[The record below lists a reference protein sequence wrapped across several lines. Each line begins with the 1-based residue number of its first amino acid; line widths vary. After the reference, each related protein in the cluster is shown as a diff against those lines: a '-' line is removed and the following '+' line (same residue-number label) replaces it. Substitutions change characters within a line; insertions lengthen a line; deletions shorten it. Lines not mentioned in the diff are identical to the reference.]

1 MSIIILLHANDL
13 VKKSELLETVE
24 KKFPEIVQT
33 ASELIQIPSR
43 NPPGEERHCA
53 EYIYSK
59 LKEFD
64 LETHLVN
71 EPFSNRP
78 QVVAIVRGRNENTI
92 IINGH
97 IDTVPEGDPESWSMD
112 PFSGKVKDGL
122 LYGRGSVDMKSA
134 LAIMMH
140 VAEFADMNGNILL
153 TFAVG
158 EERAEPG
165 TSTLLSYVKKFNLN
179 VKYGLVLE
187 PTTLNV
193 ASCQKGGAWFRIKLK
208 GRAAHAS
215 APNEGVNAIE
225 MASKVMQAINDYR
238 ILIAK
243 RKHRLADPPT
253 CTVTM
258 ISGGF
263 KENVIPDKCEL
274 VIDRRLVP
282 GESSNVVEQELRPFI
297 DRLQLD
303 YELEKI
309 GSREPVEI
317 DDNTAIAKAVLDATS
332 EAIGDNAS
340 IVCFPGATDNEHLVA
355 NGIQSLVWGPGNLNK
370 AHAIDECINIDEIK
384 HGTVALALLLNR
396 LPA

>member
-1 MSIIILLHANDL
+1 MSIIILQHANDL
-13 VKKSELLETVE
+13 VKSELLETVD
-24 KKFPEIVQT
+24 KKFPDIVHT
-33 ASELIQIPSR
+33 ASELIKIPSR
-43 NPPGEERHCA
+43 NPPGEERRCA
-53 EYIYSK
+53 EYIYSR
-59 LKEFD
+59 LKEFG
-64 LETHLVN
+64 LETYLVS

-78 QVVAIVRGRNENTI
+78 QVVAIVRGKNENTI
-92 IINGH
+92 LLNGH
-97 IDTVPEGDPESWSMD
+97 IDTVPEGDPESWTMD

-140 VAEFADMNGNILL
+140 VAEFADINGNILL

-187 PTTLNV
+187 PTALNV
-193 ASCQKGGAWFRIKLK
+193 ASCQKGGAWFKIKLK
-208 GRAAHAS
+208 GRASHAS
-215 APNEGVNAIE
+215 APDQGINAIE

-274 VIDRRLVP
+274 VVDRRIVP
-282 GESSNVVEQELRPFI
+282 GESSRMIEQELRPFI
-297 DRLQLD
+297 DRLKLN
-303 YELEKI
+303 YELEKM

-317 DDNTAIAKAVLDATS
+317 DDTSAIVRAALDATG
-332 EAIGDNAS
+332 EATGTNPS
-340 IVCFPGATDNEHLVA
+340 VVCFPGATDNEHLIA
-355 NGIQSLVWGPGNLNK
+355 NKIQSLVWGPGSLNK
-370 AHAIDECINIDEIK
+370 AHAIDECINTSEIRY
-384 HGTVALALLLNR
+384 GTLALALLLDK
-396 LPA
+396 LM

>member
-1 MSIIILLHANDL
+1 MSIIILLHTNDL
-13 VKKSELLETVE
+13 VKKKELLETVE

-43 NPPGEERHCA
+43 NPPGEEKRCA

-59 LKEFD
+59 LKEFG
-64 LETHLVN
+64 LETYLVN
-71 EPFSNRP
+71 EPFNNRP
-78 QVVAIVRGRNENTI
+78 QVVAIVRGRSENTI
-92 IINGH
+92 ILNGH

-112 PFSGKVKDGL
+112 PFSGKVKDGF

-140 VAEFADMNGNILL
+140 VAEFADMNGTILL

-179 VKYGLVLE
+179 IKYGLVLE
-187 PTTLNV
+187 PTALNV

-208 GRAAHAS
+208 GRSAHAS
-215 APNEGVNAIE
+215 APDEGINAIE
-225 MASKVMQAINDYR
+225 IAAKVMHAINDYR
-238 ILIAK
+238 LLIAR

-317 DDNTAIAKAVLDATS
+317 DDNNAIAKAVLDATT
-332 EAIGDNAS
+332 EAIGCNAS

-384 HGTVALALLLNR
+384 HGTITLALLLNR
-396 LPA
+396 LLV